1 MGLEAIEEIEDVA
14 VVEAEE
20 VLQEVQIVDITHLH
34 IVVEVE
40 EEAMEVTEEAEAV
53 FKTTVILDRLEDK
66 EGIAFN
72 HRHLM
77 IKITEVKV
85 EVIGA
90 EVLLA
95 MESSRDLVV
104 EVEEVREA
112 VDRTTMTITPQPH
125 QPQPVATETK
135 FPTLVKPMIET
146 TDQETM
152 IKDTMIMSLL
162 IEV

>member
-14 VVEAEE
+14 EVEAEE

-90 EVLLA
+90 EILLT

-125 QPQPVATETK
+125 QRSPR
-135 FPTLVKPMIET
+135 
-146 TDQETM
+146 
-152 IKDTMIMSLL
+152 
-162 IEV
+162 

>member
-1 MGLEAIEEIEDVA
+1 MGLEAIEEIEDV
-14 VVEAEE
+14 VEVEAEE

-53 FKTTVILDRLEDK
+53 FKTTVILDRLEGK

-95 MESSRDLVV
+95 MESSRDSVV

-112 VDRTTMTITPQPH
+112 VDRTTMTITSQPH
-125 QPQPVATETK
+125 QRSPAATETK

>member
-14 VVEAEE
+14 EVEAEE

-40 EEAMEVTEEAEAV
+40 EEGMEVTEEAEAV

-125 QPQPVATETK
+125 QRSPR
-135 FPTLVKPMIET
+135 
-146 TDQETM
+146 
-152 IKDTMIMSLL
+152 
-162 IEV
+162 

>member
-1 MGLEAIEEIEDVA
+1 VEAVVGLEAIEEIEDV
-14 VVEAEE
+14 VEVEAEE

-53 FKTTVILDRLEDK
+53 FKTTVILDRLEEK

-77 IKITEVKV
+77 IKIIEVKV

-125 QPQPVATETK
+125 QRSPR
-135 FPTLVKPMIET
+135 
-146 TDQETM
+146 
-152 IKDTMIMSLL
+152 
-162 IEV
+162 

>member
-1 MGLEAIEEIEDVA
+1 MAVLEATEAEIEGVA
-14 VVEAEE
+14 VVAEE
-20 VLQEVQIVDITHLH
+20 VLQEVQIVVTSHLP

-40 EEAMEVTEEAEAV
+40 EEGMEVTEEAEAV

-95 MESSRDLVV
+95 MESSRDSVV

-125 QPQPVATETK
+125 QRSPR
-135 FPTLVKPMIET
+135 
-146 TDQETM
+146 
-152 IKDTMIMSLL
+152 
-162 IEV
+162 

>member
-1 MGLEAIEEIEDVA
+1 MGLEAIEEIEDV
-14 VVEAEE
+14 VEVEAEE

-85 EVIGA
+85 EVIVA

-125 QPQPVATETK
+125 QRSP
-135 FPTLVKPMIET
+135 L
-146 TDQETM
+146 
-152 IKDTMIMSLL
+152 
-162 IEV
+162 

>member
-1 MGLEAIEEIEDVA
+1 MGLEAIEEIEDV
-14 VVEAEE
+14 VEVEAEE

-85 EVIGA
+85 EVIVA

-125 QPQPVATETK
+125 QRSPR
-135 FPTLVKPMIET
+135 
-146 TDQETM
+146 
-152 IKDTMIMSLL
+152 
-162 IEV
+162 

>member
-1 MGLEAIEEIEDVA
+1 MEEVVVEEVG
-14 VVEAEE
+14 VKEEVGVVREVEAEE

-125 QPQPVATETK
+125 QRSP
-135 FPTLVKPMIET
+135 L
-146 TDQETM
+146 
-152 IKDTMIMSLL
+152 
-162 IEV
+162 

>member
-14 VVEAEE
+14 EVEAEE
-20 VLQEVQIVDITHLH
+20 VLQEVQIMDITHLH

-125 QPQPVATETK
+125 QRSPR
-135 FPTLVKPMIET
+135 
-146 TDQETM
+146 
-152 IKDTMIMSLL
+152 
-162 IEV
+162 